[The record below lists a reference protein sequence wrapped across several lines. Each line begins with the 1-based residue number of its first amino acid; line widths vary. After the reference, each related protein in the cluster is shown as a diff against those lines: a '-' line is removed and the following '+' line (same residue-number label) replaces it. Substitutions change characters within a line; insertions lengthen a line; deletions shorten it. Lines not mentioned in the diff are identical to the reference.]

1 METGGVNC
9 GFRIAEGGT
18 IYPDVRRDRRGGV
31 LAARW
36 NLILPEALTR
46 LGEPDER

>member
-1 METGGVNC
+1 MLPENFLERLVQH
-9 GFRIAEGGT
+9 RPRSPHYLE
-18 IYPDVRRDRRGGV
+18 RDRRGGV